1 METQAALPAALP
13 NAAAFSVDEI
23 NGYLAQIF
31 PQIGVGRDLVVES
44 LGPMTATMRLRASE
58 AHLRPGGTISGPSM
72 FALADVALYVAI
84 LGQIGPVHLAVTT
97 NLNIN
102 FLKKPGRADLIE
114 DRLLR
119 FAAEAAGLDA
129 GIGGCRQDGIAVA
142 DAEANPLQHDRRI
155 GDPAGPEFEK
165 RGQTLRTR
173 GGRAPTK
180 AGQSRR
186 RRLEVAHVVSFP
198 LNCRAKNRLAPSSTM
213 QNIAMP
219 AQRQAPR

>member
-102 FLKKPGRADLIE
+102 FLKKPGRADLIGE
-114 DRLLR
+114 ARLLKLGKR
-119 FAAEAAGLDA
+119 LAVGEVSISQPGGEGL
-129 GIGGCRQDGIAVA
+129 VA
-142 DAEANPLQHDRRI
+142 HATGTYSI
-155 GDPAGPEFEK
+155 PAGSH
-165 RGQTLRTR
+165 
-173 GGRAPTK
+173 GRPA
-180 AGQSRR
+180 
-186 RRLEVAHVVSFP
+186 
-198 LNCRAKNRLAPSSTM
+198 STVL
-213 QNIAMP
+213 
-219 AQRQAPR
+219 